1 MNKEG
6 KVSEIAAEARKTSAW
21 TTVLSILVILLGL
34 GAIIVPEIAGLA
46 VTLLVGWALLIA
58 GGFEIMHAVGV
69 RGSRFVLH
77 FLIGILDVVVGF
89 YVILH
94 PGAGLLTLTLF
105 LAVIFVVDGV
115 FTLAWGFRLRPH
127 AGSGWLLFD
136 GAISLVL
143 GILIWAH
150 WPYSSVWFI
159 GTLIGI
165 RLMMEGFGRLMA
177 PSVTRTLA
185 I

>member
-1 MNKEG
+1 MPEVKG
-6 KVSEIAAEARKTSAW
+6 RSPWPVF
-21 TTVLSILVILLGL
+21 LSIVVILLGL

-69 RGSRFVLH
+69 RGTRFVLH

-105 LAVIFVVDGV
+105 LAVIFVVDGI
-115 FTLAWGFRLRPH
+115 FTLAWGFRSRPNP
-127 AGSGWLLFD
+127 GSGWLLFD
-136 GAISLVL
+136 GVISLVL

-165 RLMMEGFGRLMA
+165 RLMMEGFGRLVA
-177 PSVTRTLA
+177 PPPSRLLPA
-185 I
+185 